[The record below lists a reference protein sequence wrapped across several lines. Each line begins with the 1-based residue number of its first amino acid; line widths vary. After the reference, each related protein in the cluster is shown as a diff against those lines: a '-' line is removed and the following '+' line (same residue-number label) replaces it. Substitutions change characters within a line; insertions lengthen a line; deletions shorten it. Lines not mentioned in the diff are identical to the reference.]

1 MTIRILLVDDHPIV
15 RQGLRTLLE
24 GRPGWEV
31 IGEASDG
38 LEAVD
43 KVNELNPDVMVLDV
57 TMPRMNGLEAC
68 RVIRQ
73 KAPELEILFVTQH
86 DSPQMMREALDAG
99 ARGYVVKSNA
109 ARDLLEA
116 VEAVSQHRVFTAL
129 HRQGLCQFMLS
140 QLAEDT
146 RNPRGDVM
154 KLRILL
160 ADDHEIVRRGLCA
173 LLQKHEGWEVVGE
186 ATDGREAVEKAK
198 QLKPDVVILDV
209 GMPNLNGLDATRQL
223 LQYDPNFKVIVLTI
237 TDSDQVIREALDAG
251 ARGFVLKSDAAR
263 DLVSAVDALQHKRM
277 FFTPRVN
284 DLVLAGFLDKG
295 HVMSKSEPPSLP
307 TLTAREREITQLL
320 AEGKSSKEVASLLN
334 LSTKTVETHRSNIM
348 RKLSFHSIRDLVV
361 YAIKNNII
369 QIEMPPQIK
378 TPPTGSPAA

>member
-24 GRPGWEV
+24 GRAGWEV

-68 RVIRQ
+68 RVIRR

-129 HRQGLCQFMLS
+129 HR
-140 QLAEDT
+140 
-146 RNPRGDVM
+146 R
-154 KLRILL
+154 
-160 ADDHEIVRRGLCA
+160 
-173 LLQKHEGWEVVGE
+173 
-186 ATDGREAVEKAK
+186 
-198 QLKPDVVILDV
+198 
-209 GMPNLNGLDATRQL
+209 
-223 LQYDPNFKVIVLTI
+223 
-237 TDSDQVIREALDAG
+237 DS
-251 ARGFVLKSDAAR
+251 
-263 DLVSAVDALQHKRM
+263 
-277 FFTPRVN
+277 VN
-284 DLVLAGFLDKG
+284 
-295 HVMSKSEPPSLP
+295 SC
-307 TLTAREREITQLL
+307 
-320 AEGKSSKEVASLLN
+320 
-334 LSTKTVETHRSNIM
+334 
-348 RKLSFHSIRDLVV
+348 
-361 YAIKNNII
+361 
-369 QIEMPPQIK
+369 
-378 TPPTGSPAA
+378 